1 MTQQQCHPMAQLD
14 QYHQLIKMIQEIL
27 QQAQGNLFKIT
38 IATVGVVS
46 IILHILPKGESKSGF
61 FGFIGESMKFIKNIF
76 KK

>member
-1 MTQQQCHPMAQLD
+1 
-14 QYHQLIKMIQEIL
+14 MIQEIL

-46 IILHILPKGESKSGF
+46 IILHILPKGESKSEF

>member
-1 MTQQQCHPMAQLD
+1 
-14 QYHQLIKMIQEIL
+14 MIQEIL

-38 IATVGVVS
+38 IATVGIVS